1 MKMRILSIML
11 ILALALTGCAAEAPA
26 AEEPAAEQPAED
38 TVSESSFEWGSG
50 EETDTQQEQP
60 SYPKLALD
68 YDGAGK
74 EYVFTAETLDGQT
87 IDSAELFAGAKV
99 TMLNIW
105 GTYCYPCL
113 MEMPDLG
120 RIAKDYADKDFQ
132 IVGLICDVSDSDSD
146 TGATAKEQIAE
157 TGAEYTHMLATTEVI
172 QNVMFDVYAV
182 PTTLFLDSEGKLLCS
197 AVVGSNAYDTWAGAI
212 DELLAK

>member
-11 ILALALTGCAAEAPA
+11 ILALALTGCAAQEPA
-26 AEEPAAEQPAED
+26 VEEPVAEQPAEG

-50 EETDTQQEQP
+50 EEEEGQEQP

-132 IVGLICDVSDSDSD
+132 IVGLICDVNDSDSD

>member
-11 ILALALTGCAAEAPA
+11 ILALALTGCAAQEPA
-26 AEEPAAEQPAED
+26 VEEPVAEQPAEG

-50 EETDTQQEQP
+50 EEEEGQEQP